1 MYTVLIVFCCFLFNL
16 AFFGLCC
23 SKLAIQRNKNDL
35 LAAFMGMFFG
45 VFALLYYGLS
55 LKEEEKDEE
64 WFLSDI
70 LSQIYDN
77 VSEFCNYEILAHF
90 FLYIN

>member
-35 LAAFMGMFFG
+35 MAAFMGMFFG

-55 LKEEEKDEE
+55 LKEEENKDEE
-64 WFLSDI
+64 
-70 LSQIYDN
+70 
-77 VSEFCNYEILAHF
+77 
-90 FLYIN
+90 